1 MCVSGMY
8 DLTEAQLVDDEAE
21 ELRTSGKL
29 PDFVFVRKLYGGVAN
44 AEADAAKKRMFRLQ
58 RLDVKKGEEELAR
71 FGSTLLSI
79 LSSIISYFSTF
90 PGGITKIT
98 K

>member
-21 ELRTSGKL
+21 ELCTSGRL
-29 PDFVFVRKLYGGVAN
+29 QLYGGVAN

-71 FGSTLLSI
+71 FATYLHSQTASQKSQSEGECHKGSTAS
-79 LSSIISYFSTF
+79 
-90 PGGITKIT
+90 PK
-98 K
+98 